1 MWTFFLRSR
10 AGYTG
15 PDNTL
20 FRRSYE
26 VVIIVDYDR
35 QISSDKIPRWTFSYA
50 LGLATRELVDPDNI
64 RFRQLY
70 EAVIIVDY
78 DRQFIR
84 QDIQG
89 GVFFRR
95 EFIGLDNGQLRSLW
109 SLSNTTDAHHHCIK
123 TCDMKN
129 TVYSIRASR

>member
-10 AGYTG
+10 AGCTG

-35 QISSDKIPRWTFSYA
+35 PISSDKIPRWTFSYA
-50 LGLATRELVDPDNI
+50 LGLATRERVDPDNI

-84 QDIQG
+84 QDIQD

-109 SLSNTTDAHHHCIK
+109 SLSNTTDAH
-123 TCDMKN
+123 
-129 TVYSIRASR
+129 YLL